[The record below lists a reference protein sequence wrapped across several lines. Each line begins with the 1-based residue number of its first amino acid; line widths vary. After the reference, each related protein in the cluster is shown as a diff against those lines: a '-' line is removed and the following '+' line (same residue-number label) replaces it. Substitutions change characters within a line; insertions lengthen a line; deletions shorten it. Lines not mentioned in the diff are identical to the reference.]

1 MDQIIVNSAF
11 ALVGFLGAFVLNGL
25 SGRVALI
32 ESTVAK
38 LPFTYVAKTDYSQD
52 MSEIKDMLRRIDEK
66 LDRKVDK

>member
-25 SGRVALI
+25 SGRVATMETAI
-32 ESTVAK
+32 SK
-38 LPFTYVAKTDYSQD
+38 LPFTYLTKTDYSQD
-52 MSEIKDMLRRIDEK
+52 ASEIKEMLRRIDEK

>member
-1 MDQIIVNSAF
+1 MDQVIVNSAF

-25 SGRVALI
+25 SGRVSVI
-32 ESTVAK
+32 ETVMAK

-52 MSEIKDMLRRIDEK
+52 MSEIKEMLRRIDEK

>member
-25 SGRVALI
+25 SGRVTLI
-32 ESTVAK
+32 ETTMAK
-38 LPFTYVAKTDYSQD
+38 LPFVYVAKTDYSSD

>member
-25 SGRVALI
+25 SGRVSVI
-32 ESTVAK
+32 ETTMAK
-38 LPFTYVAKTDYSQD
+38 LPFTYVAKTDHSSD